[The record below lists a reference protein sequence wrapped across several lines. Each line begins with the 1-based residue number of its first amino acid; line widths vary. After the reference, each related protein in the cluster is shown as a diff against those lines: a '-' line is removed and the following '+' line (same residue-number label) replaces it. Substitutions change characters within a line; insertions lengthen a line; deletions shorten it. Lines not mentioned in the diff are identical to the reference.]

1 MFGVIRPKSIRPVN
15 HSVNRSVNRPKSVN
29 PPMQPLSNM
38 LKFILSGKGKSCR
51 RCGGK

>member
-1 MFGVIRPKSIRPVN
+1 MFGVIRPKMARPV
-15 HSVNRSVNRPKSVN
+15 VRPKTVSPV
-29 PPMQPLSNM
+29 PMQPLSNM